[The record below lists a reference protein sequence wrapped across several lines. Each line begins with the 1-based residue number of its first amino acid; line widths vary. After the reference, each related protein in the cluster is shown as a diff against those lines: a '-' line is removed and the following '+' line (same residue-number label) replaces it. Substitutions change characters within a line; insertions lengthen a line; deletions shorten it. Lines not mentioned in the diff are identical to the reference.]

1 MYELIVQIKRNRLL
15 LKKLSDLEKADK
27 EHDMAQVISKDG
39 TKIVYD
45 KVGKGPAVVLVEG
58 ATATRSSFEELAN
71 LLAPNFTV
79 YYYDRRG
86 RGDSSDTL
94 PYSVEKEIEDI
105 EALIDEAGGTAYL
118 YGISSGGALA
128 LEAASRLAN
137 KVKKLAIYEVPYDES
152 ETGQAKWKEYKTTLN
167 ESLEAGKNGD
177 AVTAFMKL
185 VDVPDE
191 MLAGMKQSPFW
202 PELEKVA
209 PTLAYDAACL
219 GEDRKIPAEMAKHLT
234 VPTLVMDGG
243 GSVQTYPNMRASAEK
258 LAKLIPNVE
267 HQTLER
273 QTHDVDSKVLAPVLE
288 KFFKE

>member
-1 MYELIVQIKRNRLL
+1 M
-15 LKKLSDLEKADK
+15 KKLIISDLEKAYK

-45 KVGKGPAVVLVEG
+45 KVGKGTPVVLVEG

-71 LLAPNFTV
+71 LLAPDFTV

-128 LEAASRLAN
+128 LEAASKLRN
-137 KVKKLAIYEVPYDES
+137 KVRKLAIYEVPYDES
-152 ETGQAKWKEYKTTLN
+152 ETGQAKWKEYKTTLKG
-167 ESLEAGKNGD
+167 SLEAGKTGD
-177 AVTAFMKL
+177 AITAFMKL

-219 GEDRKIPAEMAKHLT
+219 GEDRKIPAETAKHLT

-243 GSVQTYPNMRASAEK
+243 GSLQMYPNMRASAEE
-258 LAKLIPNVE
+258 LANLIPNVE
-267 HQTLER
+267 WQTLEG

-288 KFFKE
+288 KFFR

>member
-1 MYELIVQIKRNRLL
+1 
-15 LKKLSDLEKADK
+15 
-27 EHDMAQVISKDG
+27 MAQVISKDG

-45 KVGKGPAVVLVEG
+45 KVGQGPAVVLVEG
-58 ATATRSSFEELAN
+58 ATATRSSFIELAN

-105 EALIDEAGGTAYL
+105 EALINEADGSAYV

-128 LEAASRLAN
+128 LEAASKLGN
-137 KVKKLAIYEVPYDES
+137 KVKKLAIYEVPYDDSES
-152 ETGQAKWKEYKTTLN
+152 GQAKWKEYRTTLN
-167 ESLEAGKNGD
+167 QSLKAGKNGD

-191 MLAGMKQSPFW
+191 ILTGMKQSPYW
-202 PELEKVA
+202 PELERVA

-219 GEDRKIPAEMAKHLT
+219 GEDRKIPVET
-234 VPTLVMDGG
+234 VQHINVQTLVMDGG
-243 GSVQTYPNMRASAEK
+243 GSLQTYPNMRASAEK
-258 LAKLIPNVE
+258 LAKSMPHVE
-267 HQTLER
+267 WQTLEG
-273 QTHDVDSKVLAPVLE
+273 QTHDVNSKVLAPVLE
-288 KFFKE
+288 KFFRE

>member
-1 MYELIVQIKRNRLL
+1 MVIKTNRLS
-15 LKKLSDLEKADK
+15 LKKLSALEKTHK
-27 EHDMAQVISKDG
+27 EQDMAQVISQDG
-39 TKIVYD
+39 TRIVYD
-45 KVGKGPAVVLVEG
+45 QVGEGPAVVLVEG
-58 ATATRSSFEELAN
+58 ATATRSSFAELAG
-71 LLAPNFTV
+71 LLASNFTV

-105 EALIDEAGGTAYL
+105 EALIDAAGGAASL

-128 LEAASRLAN
+128 LQAASELEN

-152 ETGQAKWKEYKTTLN
+152 ETGQAKWKEYETTLHAA
-167 ESLEAGKNGD
+167 LRAGKNGD
-177 AVTAFMKL
+177 AVTAFMKV

-219 GEDRKIPAEMAKHLT
+219 GDRRIPTETAKRLT

-243 GSVQTYPNMRASAEK
+243 GSLQMYPNMRTSAEK

-267 HQTLER
+267 WQTLEG
-273 QTHDVDSKVLAPVLE
+273 QTHDVNPKVLAAVLE
-288 KFFKE
+288 KFFI

>member
-1 MYELIVQIKRNRLL
+1 M
-15 LKKLSDLEKADK
+15 KKLIISDLEKAYK

-45 KVGKGPAVVLVEG
+45 KVGKGTPVVLVEG

-71 LLAPNFTV
+71 LLAPDFTV

-105 EALIDEAGGTAYL
+105 EALIDEAGWTAYL

-128 LEAASRLAN
+128 LEAASKLGN
-137 KVKKLAIYEVPYDES
+137 KVRKLAIYEVPYDES
-152 ETGQAKWKEYKTTLN
+152 ETGQAKWKEYKTTLKG
-167 ESLEAGKNGD
+167 SLEAGKNGD
-177 AVTAFMKL
+177 AITAFMKL

-219 GEDRKIPAEMAKHLT
+219 GEDRKIPAETAKHLT

-243 GSVQTYPNMRASAEK
+243 GSLQMYPNMRASAEK
-258 LAKLIPNVE
+258 LANLIPNVE
-267 HQTLER
+267 WQTLEG

-288 KFFKE
+288 KFFR

>member
-1 MYELIVQIKRNRLL
+1 
-15 LKKLSDLEKADK
+15 
-27 EHDMAQVISKDG
+27 MAQVVSKDG
-39 TKIVYD
+39 TRIVYD
-45 KVGKGPAVVLVEG
+45 KVGSGPAVVLVTG
-58 ATATRSSFEELAN
+58 ATATRSSFVELAN
-71 LLAPNFTV
+71 LLAPSFTV

-128 LEAASRLAN
+128 LEAASKLAN

-152 ETGQAKWKEYKTTLN
+152 ERGQTKWKEYNTTLQ
-167 ESLEAGKNGD
+167 ESLQAGKNGD

-202 PELEKVA
+202 SELEKVA

-219 GEDRKIPAEMAKHLT
+219 GADRKVPAETAKRLT

-243 GSVQTYPNMRASAEK
+243 GSLQMYPNMRASAEK
-258 LAKLIPNVE
+258 LAKLIPNAKWK
-267 HQTLER
+267 TLEG
-273 QTHDVDSKVLAPVLE
+273 QTHDVNSKVLAPVLE
-288 KFFKE
+288 EFFQK

>member
-1 MYELIVQIKRNRLL
+1 M
-15 LKKLSDLEKADK
+15 KKLIISDLEKAYK

-45 KVGKGPAVVLVEG
+45 KVGKGTPVVLVEG

-71 LLAPNFTV
+71 LLAPDFTV
-79 YYYDRRG
+79 YSYDRRG

-128 LEAASRLAN
+128 LEAASKLGN
-137 KVKKLAIYEVPYDES
+137 KVRKLAIYEVPYDES
-152 ETGQAKWKEYKTTLN
+152 ETGQAKWKEYKTTLKG
-167 ESLEAGKNGD
+167 SLEAGKTGD
-177 AVTAFMKL
+177 AITAFMKL

-219 GEDRKIPAEMAKHLT
+219 GEDRKIPADTAKHLT
-234 VPTLVMDGG
+234 VPTLVLDGG
-243 GSVQTYPNMRASAEK
+243 GSLQMYPNMRASAEK
-258 LAKLIPNVE
+258 LANLIPNVE
-267 HQTLER
+267 RQTLEG

-288 KFFKE
+288 KFFR

>member
-1 MYELIVQIKRNRLL
+1 MVQVN
-15 LKKLSDLEKADK
+15 
-27 EHDMAQVISKDG
+27 SKDG

-45 KVGKGPAVVLVEG
+45 KVGQGPAVVLVEG
-58 ATATRSSFEELAN
+58 ATATRSSFIELAN
-71 LLAPNFTV
+71 LLASNFTV

-105 EALIDEAGGTAYL
+105 EALIGEAGGTAFV

-128 LEAASRLAN
+128 LEAASKLGN
-137 KVKKLAIYEVPYDES
+137 KVKKLALYEVPYDES
-152 ETGQAKWKEYKTTLN
+152 DAGQAKWKEYKTTLN
-167 ESLEAGKNGD
+167 ESLKAGKNGD

-191 MLAGMKQSPFW
+191 MLAGMKQSPYW

-219 GEDRKIPAEMAKHLT
+219 GDRNIPAEKAKHVT
-234 VPTLVMDGG
+234 APTLVMDGG
-243 GSVQTYPNMRASAEK
+243 GSLQTYPNMRASAEK
-258 LAKLIPNVE
+258 LANLIPNVE
-267 HQTLER
+267 WQTLEG
-273 QTHDVDSKVLAPVLE
+273 QTHNVDSKVLAPVLE
-288 KFFKE
+288 RFFKE

>member
-1 MYELIVQIKRNRLL
+1 
-15 LKKLSDLEKADK
+15 
-27 EHDMAQVISKDG
+27 MAQVISKDG
-39 TKIVYD
+39 TRIVYD
-45 KVGKGPAVVLVEG
+45 KVGKGPAIVFVEG

-86 RGDSSDTL
+86 RGDSSDRL
-94 PYSVEKEIEDI
+94 PYSVQKEIEDI
-105 EALIDEAGGTAYL
+105 EALIDEAGGAAYL

-128 LEAASRLAN
+128 LEAASKLGN
-137 KVKKLAIYEVPYDES
+137 KVKKLAIYEVPYDER
-152 ETGQAKWKEYKTTLN
+152 EIGQAKWREYKTTLQ
-167 ESLEAGKNGD
+167 ESLQAGKNDD

-219 GEDRKIPAEMAKHLT
+219 GEDRKVPTEAAKHLT
-234 VPTLVMDGG
+234 VPTLVLDGG
-243 GSVQTYPNMRASAEK
+243 ASLQMYPNMHASAEK
-258 LAKLIPNVE
+258 LAKLIPNAE
-267 HQTLER
+267 WQTLEG
-273 QTHDVDSKVLAPVLE
+273 QTHAVDSKVLAPVLE

>member
-1 MYELIVQIKRNRLL
+1 M
-15 LKKLSDLEKADK
+15 KKLIISDLEKAYK

-45 KVGKGPAVVLVEG
+45 KVGKGTPVVLVEG

-71 LLAPNFTV
+71 LLAPDFTV

-105 EALIDEAGGTAYL
+105 EALIYEAGGTAYL

-128 LEAASRLAN
+128 LEAASKLGN
-137 KVKKLAIYEVPYDES
+137 KVRKLAIYEVPYDES
-152 ETGQAKWKEYKTTLN
+152 ETGQAKWKEYKTTLKG
-167 ESLEAGKNGD
+167 SLEAGKTDD
-177 AVTAFMKL
+177 AITAFMKL

-219 GEDRKIPAEMAKHLT
+219 GEDRKIPAETAKHLT

-243 GSVQTYPNMRASAEK
+243 GSLQMYPNMRASAEK
-258 LAKLIPNVE
+258 LANLIPNVE
-267 HQTLER
+267 WQTLEG

-288 KFFKE
+288 KFFR

>member
-1 MYELIVQIKRNRLL
+1 
-15 LKKLSDLEKADK
+15 
-27 EHDMAQVISKDG
+27 MAQVISKDE

-58 ATATRSSFEELAN
+58 ATATRSSFGELAN
-71 LLAPNFTV
+71 LLAPNFTI

-105 EALIDEAGGTAYL
+105 EALIDEAGGKAYL

-128 LEAASRLAN
+128 LEAASKLGN

-152 ETGQAKWKEYKTTLN
+152 EAGQAKWKEYKTTLN
-167 ESLEAGKNGD
+167 ESLKAGKNGD
-177 AVTAFMKL
+177 AITAFMKL

-219 GEDRKIPAEMAKHLT
+219 GEDRKIPAKKAKHIT

-243 GSVQTYPNMRASAEK
+243 GSLQMYPNMHSSAEK
-258 LAKLIPNVE
+258 LAKLIPSVKW
-267 HQTLER
+267 QTLEG

>member
-1 MYELIVQIKRNRLL
+1 
-15 LKKLSDLEKADK
+15 
-27 EHDMAQVISKDG
+27 MAQVISKDG
-39 TKIVYD
+39 TRIVYD
-45 KVGKGPAVVLVEG
+45 KVGQGPAIVLVEG

-71 LLAPNFTV
+71 LLAPRFTV
-79 YYYDRRG
+79 YSYDRRG

-105 EALIDEAGGTAYL
+105 EVLVDAAGGTAFV

-128 LEAASRLAN
+128 LEAASKLAN

-152 ETGQAKWKEYKTTLN
+152 ETGQAKWQEYETTLH
-167 ESLEAGKNGD
+167 ESLQAGKNGD

-209 PTLAYDAACL
+209 PTLAYDADCL
-219 GEDRKIPAEMAKHLT
+219 GDRKIPVEMAKRLT

-243 GSVQTYPNMRASAEK
+243 GSLQMYPNMRASAEK

-267 HQTLER
+267 WQTLEG
-273 QTHDVDSKVLAPVLE
+273 QTHDVDSKILDPFLE

>member
-1 MYELIVQIKRNRLL
+1 
-15 LKKLSDLEKADK
+15 
-27 EHDMAQVISKDG
+27 MAQVISKDG
-39 TKIVYD
+39 TRIVYD
-45 KVGKGPAVVLVEG
+45 KVGQGPAIVLVEG

-71 LLAPNFTV
+71 LLAPRFTV
-79 YYYDRRG
+79 YSYDRRG
-86 RGDSSDTL
+86 RGDNSDTL

-105 EALIDEAGGTAYL
+105 EALIDEAGGTANL

-128 LEAASRLAN
+128 LEAASKLAN

-152 ETGQAKWKEYKTTLN
+152 ETGQAKWKEYKTTLKG
-167 ESLEAGKNGD
+167 SLEAGKTGD
-177 AVTAFMKL
+177 AITAFMKL

-219 GEDRKIPAEMAKHLT
+219 GEDRKIPAEKTKHLT
-234 VPTLVMDGG
+234 VTTLVMDGG
-243 GSVQTYPNMRASAEK
+243 GSLQMYPNMRASAEK
-258 LAKLIPNVE
+258 LAKLIPIVE
-267 HQTLER
+267 HQTLEG

>member
-1 MYELIVQIKRNRLL
+1 
-15 LKKLSDLEKADK
+15 
-27 EHDMAQVISKDG
+27 MAQVISKDG

-45 KVGKGPAVVLVEG
+45 KVGRGTPVVLVEG

-71 LLAPNFTV
+71 LLAPSFTV
-79 YYYDRRG
+79 YSHDRRG

-105 EALIDEAGGTAYL
+105 EVLVDGAGGTACV

-128 LEAASRLAN
+128 LEAASKLGK

-152 ETGQAKWKEYKTTLN
+152 ETGQAKWKEYNTTLQ
-167 ESLEAGKNGD
+167 ESLQAGKNGD
-177 AVTAFMKL
+177 AITAFMKL

-191 MLAGMKQSPFW
+191 MLTGMKQSPFW

-219 GEDRKIPAEMAKHLT
+219 GDRKIPVEMAKRLT

-243 GSVQTYPNMRASAEK
+243 GSLQMYPNMRASAEK

-267 HQTLER
+267 WQTLEG

-288 KFFKE
+288 MFFKE

>member
-1 MYELIVQIKRNRLL
+1 MRKFVIL
-15 LKKLSDLEKADK
+15 DLEKTDK
-27 EHDMAQVISKDG
+27 EHDMAQVLSKDG
-39 TKIVYD
+39 TRIVYD

-58 ATATRSSFEELAN
+58 ATATRSSFVELAN
-71 LLAPNFTV
+71 LLASNFIV

-105 EALIDEAGGTAYL
+105 EALIDEAGGSAYV

-128 LEAASRLAN
+128 LEAASKLGK

-152 ETGQAKWKEYKTTLN
+152 QSGQAKWKEYVTTLR
-167 ESLEAGKNGD
+167 ESLQAGKNGD

-219 GEDRKIPAEMAKHLT
+219 GDRNIPSAAAKHINI
-234 VPTLVMDGG
+234 PTLVMDGG
-243 GSVQTYPNMRASAEK
+243 GSLQMYPSMRASAEK

-267 HQTLER
+267 WQTLEG
-273 QTHDVDSKVLAPVLE
+273 QTHNVDSKILGPVLQ
-288 KFFKE
+288 KFFRE

>member
-1 MYELIVQIKRNRLL
+1 VPT
-15 LKKLSDLEKADK
+15 LEKADK

-45 KVGKGPAVVLVEG
+45 KVGKGPAVVFVEG
-58 ATATRSSFEELAN
+58 ATAIRSSFVELAN
-71 LLAPNFTV
+71 LLAPNLTV

-94 PYSVEKEIEDI
+94 PYSVDKEIEDI
-105 EALIDEAGGTAYL
+105 EVLIDEAGGTAYL

-128 LEAASRLAN
+128 LKAASKLAN

-152 ETGQAKWKEYKTTLN
+152 ETGQAKWKEYKTTLH
-167 ESLEAGKNGD
+167 ESLTAGKNGD

-219 GEDRKIPAEMAKHLT
+219 GEDRKIPAETAKHIT

-243 GSVQTYPNMRASAEK
+243 GSLQTYPNMHSSAAK
-258 LAKLIPNVE
+258 LAALIPNVE
-267 HQTLER
+267 WQTLED
-273 QTHDVDSKVLAPVLE
+273 QTHNVDSKVLAPVLE
-288 KFFKE
+288 RFFKK

>member
-1 MYELIVQIKRNRLL
+1 MI
-15 LKKLSDLEKADK
+15 SDLEKTDK

-45 KVGKGPAVVLVEG
+45 KVGQGPAVVLVEG
-58 ATATRSSFEELAN
+58 ATATRSSFIELAN

-105 EALIDEAGGTAYL
+105 DALIDEAGGSAYV

-128 LEAASRLAN
+128 LEAASKLGN

-152 ETGQAKWKEYKTTLN
+152 ETGQAKWKEYRTTLN
-167 ESLEAGKNGD
+167 ESLKAGKNGD

-191 MLAGMKQSPFW
+191 MLAGMKQSPYW

-219 GEDRKIPAEMAKHLT
+219 GQDRKIPAATVKHIN

-243 GSVQTYPNMRASAEK
+243 GSLQAYPNMRASAEK
-258 LAKLIPNVE
+258 LAKLLPNVE
-267 HQTLER
+267 WQTLEG
-273 QTHDVDSKVLAPVLE
+273 QTHNVDSKVLAPVLE

>member
-1 MYELIVQIKRNRLL
+1 
-15 LKKLSDLEKADK
+15 
-27 EHDMAQVISKDG
+27 MAQVISKDG
-39 TKIVYD
+39 TRIVYD
-45 KVGKGPAVVLVEG
+45 KVGKGPAVVFVEG

-71 LLAPNFTV
+71 LLAPSFTV
-79 YYYDRRG
+79 YYHDRRG

-105 EALIDEAGGTAYL
+105 EALIGEAGGTANL

-128 LEAASRLAN
+128 LEAASKLAN
-137 KVKKLAIYEVPYDES
+137 KVKKLAVYEIPYDES
-152 ETGQAKWKEYKTTLN
+152 ESGQAKWNEYKTTLIQ
-167 ESLEAGKNGD
+167 SLKAGNNAD

-219 GEDRKIPAEMAKHLT
+219 GEDRKVPTERAKHLT

-243 GSVQTYPNMRASAEK
+243 GSLQMYPNMRSSAEK
-258 LAKLIPNVE
+258 LAKLIPDVE
-267 HQTLER
+267 WQTLEG

>member
-1 MYELIVQIKRNRLL
+1 M
-15 LKKLSDLEKADK
+15 KKLIISDLEKAYK
-27 EHDMAQVISKDG
+27 EHDMAQVISIDG

-45 KVGKGPAVVLVEG
+45 KVGNGTLVVLVEG

-71 LLAPNFTV
+71 LLAPDFTV
-79 YYYDRRG
+79 YYYDRRR

-128 LEAASRLAN
+128 LEAASKLGN
-137 KVKKLAIYEVPYDES
+137 KVRKLAIYEVPYDES
-152 ETGQAKWKEYKTTLN
+152 ETGQAKWKEYKTTLKA
-167 ESLEAGKNGD
+167 SLEAGKNGD
-177 AVTAFMKL
+177 AITAFMKL

-219 GEDRKIPAEMAKHLT
+219 GEDRKIPAETAKHLT

-243 GSVQTYPNMRASAEK
+243 GSLQMYPNMRASAEK
-258 LAKLIPNVE
+258 LANLIPNVE
-267 HQTLER
+267 WQTLEG

-288 KFFKE
+288 KFFR

>member
-1 MYELIVQIKRNRLL
+1 
-15 LKKLSDLEKADK
+15 
-27 EHDMAQVISKDG
+27 MAQVISKDG
-39 TKIVYD
+39 TRIVYD
-45 KVGKGPAVVLVEG
+45 KVGKGPAVIFVEG
-58 ATATRSSFEELAN
+58 ATATRSSFEDLAN

-105 EALIDEAGGTAYL
+105 EVLVDEAGGTAYV

-128 LEAASRLAN
+128 LEAASKLAN

-152 ETGQAKWKEYKTTLN
+152 ESGQAKWKEYKTTLN
-167 ESLEAGKNGD
+167 ESLKAGKNGD
-177 AVTAFMKL
+177 AITAFMKL

-209 PTLAYDAACL
+209 PTLATT
-219 GEDRKIPAEMAKHLT
+219 P
-234 VPTLVMDGG
+234 
-243 GSVQTYPNMRASAEK
+243 
-258 LAKLIPNVE
+258 
-267 HQTLER
+267 
-273 QTHDVDSKVLAPVLE
+273 
-288 KFFKE
+288 

>member
-1 MYELIVQIKRNRLL
+1 
-15 LKKLSDLEKADK
+15 
-27 EHDMAQVISKDG
+27 MAQVISKDG
-39 TKIVYD
+39 TRIVYD
-45 KVGKGPAVVLVEG
+45 KMGKGPAIVFVEG

-71 LLAPNFTV
+71 LLAPSFTV
-79 YYYDRRG
+79 YYHDRRG
-86 RGDSSDTL
+86 RGDSSDIL
-94 PYSVEKEIEDI
+94 PYSVEREIEDI
-105 EALIDEAGGTAYL
+105 EALIDEAGGAAYL

-128 LEAASRLAN
+128 FEAASKLGS

-152 ETGQAKWKEYKTTLN
+152 ETGQAKWKEYNTTLR
-167 ESLEAGKNGD
+167 ESLQAGKNGD

-202 PELEKVA
+202 SELEKVA

-219 GEDRKIPAEMAKHLT
+219 GDRKIPTERAKRLT

-243 GSVQTYPNMRASAEK
+243 GSLQMYPNMRASAEK
-258 LAKLIPNVE
+258 LAKLIPNVKW
-267 HQTLER
+267 QTLEG

>member
-1 MYELIVQIKRNRLL
+1 
-15 LKKLSDLEKADK
+15 
-27 EHDMAQVISKDG
+27 MAQVISKDG

-45 KVGKGPAVVLVEG
+45 KVGQGPSVVLVEG
-58 ATATRSSFEELAN
+58 ATATRSSFIELAN
-71 LLAPNFTV
+71 LLSPKFTV
-79 YYYDRRG
+79 YSYDRRG

-105 EALIDEAGGTAYL
+105 EALIDEAGGSAYV

-128 LEAASRLAN
+128 LEAASKLGN

-152 ETGQAKWKEYKTTLN
+152 ETGQAKWKEYVTTLQQ
-167 ESLEAGKNGD
+167 SLKAGKNGD
-177 AVTAFMKL
+177 AVTSFMKL

-191 MLAGMKQSPFW
+191 MLAGMKQSPYW

-219 GEDRKIPAEMAKHLT
+219 GNRNIPAETVKHIS

-243 GSVQTYPNMRASAEK
+243 GSLQTYPNMRASAEK
-258 LAKLIPNVE
+258 MAQLIPNVE
-267 HQTLER
+267 WQTLEG
-273 QTHDVDSKVLAPVLE
+273 QTHDVNSKVLAPVLE

>member
-1 MYELIVQIKRNRLL
+1 
-15 LKKLSDLEKADK
+15 
-27 EHDMAQVISKDG
+27 MAQVISKDG

-45 KVGKGPAVVLVEG
+45 KVGTGSAVILVEG

-105 EALIDEAGGTAYL
+105 EVLIEEAGGKANL

-128 LEAASRLAN
+128 LEAASKLGN
-137 KVKKLAIYEVPYDES
+137 KVRKLAIYEVPYDES
-152 ETGQAKWKEYKTTLN
+152 ETGQAKWKEYKLKLN
-167 ESLEAGKNGD
+167 ESLIAGKNGD

-185 VDVPDE
+185 VNVPDE
-191 MLAGMKQSPFW
+191 MLTGMKQSPFW
-202 PELEKVA
+202 GELEKVA

-219 GEDRKIPAEMAKHLT
+219 GEDRKIPAEKAKHLT
-234 VPTLVMDGG
+234 VTTLVMDGG
-243 GSVQTYPNMRASAEK
+243 GSLQMYPNMRASAEK
-258 LAKLIPNVE
+258 LATLIPNVE
-267 HQTLER
+267 RQTLEG
-273 QTHDVDSKVLAPVLE
+273 QTHDVNSTVLAPVLE
-288 KFFKE
+288 KFFIE

>member
-1 MYELIVQIKRNRLL
+1 
-15 LKKLSDLEKADK
+15 
-27 EHDMAQVISKDG
+27 MAQVISKDG

-45 KVGKGPAVVLVEG
+45 KVGKGTPVVLVEG

-71 LLAPNFTV
+71 LLAPDFTV

-128 LEAASRLAN
+128 LEAASKLGN
-137 KVKKLAIYEVPYDES
+137 KVRKLAIYEVPYDES
-152 ETGQAKWKEYKTTLN
+152 ETGQAKWKEYKTTLKG
-167 ESLEAGKNGD
+167 SLEAGKNGD
-177 AVTAFMKL
+177 AITAFMKL

-202 PELEKVA
+202 QELEKVA

-219 GEDRKIPAEMAKHLT
+219 GEDRKIPAETAKHLT

-243 GSVQTYPNMRASAEK
+243 GSLQMYPNMRASAEK
-258 LAKLIPNVE
+258 LANLIPNVE
-267 HQTLER
+267 RQTLEG

-288 KFFKE
+288 KFFR

>member
-1 MYELIVQIKRNRLL
+1 
-15 LKKLSDLEKADK
+15 
-27 EHDMAQVISKDG
+27 MAQVVSKDG

-45 KVGKGPAVVLVEG
+45 KVGQGPAAVFVEG
-58 ATATRSSFEELAN
+58 ATATRSSFVELAN
-71 LLAPNFTV
+71 LLAPHFTV
-79 YYYDRRG
+79 YFYDRRG

-105 EALIDEAGGTAYL
+105 EVLIDEAGGKAYL

-128 LEAASRLAN
+128 LEAASKLGN
-137 KVKKLAIYEVPYDES
+137 KVKRLAIYEVPYDES
-152 ETGQAKWKEYKTTLN
+152 EAGQAKWKEYKSTLS
-167 ESLEAGKNGD
+167 ESLRAGKNGD
-177 AVTAFMKL
+177 AITAFMKL

-202 PELEKVA
+202 PEMEKVA

-219 GEDRKIPAEMAKHLT
+219 GEDRKIPADRAQHLT

-243 GSVQTYPNMRASAEK
+243 GSLESYPNMRASAEK
-258 LAKLIPNVE
+258 LSRLIPNAE
-267 HQTLER
+267 WQTLEG
-273 QTHDVDSKVLAPVLE
+273 QTHNVDSKVLAPVLE

>member
-1 MYELIVQIKRNRLL
+1 M
-15 LKKLSDLEKADK
+15 KKLIISDLEKAYK

-45 KVGKGPAVVLVEG
+45 KVGKGTPVVLVEG

-71 LLAPNFTV
+71 LLAPDFTV

-94 PYSVEKEIEDI
+94 PYLVEKEIEDI
-105 EALIDEAGGTAYL
+105 EALIDEAGGMAYL

-128 LEAASRLAN
+128 LEAASKLGN
-137 KVKKLAIYEVPYDES
+137 KVRKLAIYEVPYDES
-152 ETGQAKWKEYKTTLN
+152 ETGQAKWKEYKTTLKG
-167 ESLEAGKNGD
+167 SLEAGKTGD
-177 AVTAFMKL
+177 AITAFMKL

-219 GEDRKIPAEMAKHLT
+219 GEDRKIPAETAKYLT
-234 VPTLVMDGG
+234 VPSLVMDGG
-243 GSVQTYPNMRASAEK
+243 GSLQMYPNMRASAEK
-258 LAKLIPNVE
+258 LANLIPNVE
-267 HQTLER
+267 WQTLEG

-288 KFFKE
+288 KFFR